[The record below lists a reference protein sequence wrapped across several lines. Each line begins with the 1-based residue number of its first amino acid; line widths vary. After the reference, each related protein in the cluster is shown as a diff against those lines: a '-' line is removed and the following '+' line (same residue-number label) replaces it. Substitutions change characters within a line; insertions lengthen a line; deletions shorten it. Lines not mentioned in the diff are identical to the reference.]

1 MARSAVQVGASKL
14 QGVENREK
22 HYIGLHRV
30 FDISS

>member
-1 MARSAVQVGASKL
+1 MARSAVQIGATKL

-22 HYIGLHRV
+22 HYIGPHRV